1 MSDHIEREHLQ
12 RYIHDLEVKLGW
24 GPITDWGQRDFQQLS
39 DLIEQQCHYPVSVTT
54 LKRALGRL
62 DYKGLP
68 YTATLNALSQ
78 VLEYKDW
85 LDYKLHAKKPEVN
98 NVVDSSPTSA
108 PPQPTR
114 PAKPRSIVLLIA
126 LVGFMIGAGVA
137 VAGILLLKL
146 GADGDNNNG
155 SHQASYIGPNLLEVS
170 PHTYLDTLPAR
181 FFFRYSVPKAYR
193 NNLNVIRF
201 EGRVE
206 RPMRPLVIDSS
217 GNGEDILVVTGP
229 GLYNAKIFSNKTELG
244 KQTFMVPTRGW
255 AAKVGKASDYRL
267 VNTMRADGYLS
278 IDRKSF
284 KESKVD
290 TTIDFLT
297 ELLRVQDFNTTADD
311 MVLECRVKCPS
322 NNYNSHKPKLAIKGR
337 TDLLPFHITFDES
350 ATALSIYNQY
360 ADKILTVEEQNRFF
374 HTSLGEWSYIKV
386 VTHNKQVEVY
396 LNDKQVYTCQYTKEM
411 GRLYELSFTSRGL
424 MDVDMVRLKNN
435 AGKMLFEEDF

>member
-12 RYIHDLEVKLGW
+12 RYIHDLEDKLGW
-24 GPITDWGQRDFQQLS
+24 GPIADWGQRDFQQLS

-68 YTATLNALSQ
+68 YTATLNALAQ

-98 NVVDSSPTSA
+98 NVVDSSTTSA
-108 PPQPTR
+108 PPPPAR
-114 PAKPRSIVLLIA
+114 PAKSRKLLLLIA
-126 LVGFMIGAGVA
+126 LVGFLIGAGVA
-137 VAGILLLKL
+137 VSIILLLNL
-146 GADGDNNNG
+146 NSEGDATKT
-155 SHQASYIGPNLLEVS
+155 SQQAHYTGPNLLEVS
-170 PHTYLDTLPAR
+170 PHSYVDSLPAR

-206 RPMRPLVIDSS
+206 RPMRPLAIDSS

-267 VNTMRADGYLS
+267 VKTMRADGYLS

-297 ELLRVQDFNTTADD
+297 ELLRVQDFNTMADD

-337 TDLLPFHITFDES
+337 TDLLPFHITFDAS

-360 ADKILTVEEQNRFF
+360 ADKTLSLDEQKRYF
-374 HTSLGEWSYIKV
+374 HTTLGDWSYVKLV
-386 VTHNKQVEVY
+386 VRNKHVEVY
-396 LNDKQVYTCQYTKEM
+396 LNDKQVYACDYKMEM

-424 MDVDMVRLKNN
+424 MDVDMVRIKNN
-435 AGKMLFEEDF
+435 AGKVLFEEDF